1 MAARNKNDSRSNID
15 GWTEYKRLV
24 LSELERLDEA
34 VEKLKDHCVK
44 VQSYIQDEI
53 AKVRESLLVQI
64 NEIDKNHP
72 SYIELTKLEKQ
83 LINLEQDLSNYYSQ
97 QQEESVESHKWGFW
111 AAVIGIVGSVITS
124 IISLIVTLFS

>member
-72 SYIELTKLEKQ
+72 S
-83 LINLEQDLSNYYSQ
+83 
-97 QQEESVESHKWGFW
+97 HKWGFW